1 MEKGSDP
8 ERRVRQPLESERESL
23 SAEVTLING
32 PHPWLWASYKETE
45 ETAGAFMLSHWI
57 MSEPPGSGERV
68 RWKGGSLFARDIN
81 RYWKVSPLTKQNIIK
96 QKSQTHTY
104 IILFLKDIT
113 TSICHRHKQHRLSYI
128 QSFSSNWLLTPM
140 FLILDEFVRKIL
152 NVYVHF
158 FCVWRHYV
166 TFLNFSGKSVIETK
180 LGTIIK
186 SFIL

>member
-1 MEKGSDP
+1 
-8 ERRVRQPLESERESL
+8 
-23 SAEVTLING
+23 
-32 PHPWLWASYKETE
+32 
-45 ETAGAFMLSHWI
+45 